1 MGRSIVDLWYNNREY
16 MKEGFVMYKDTIAAI
31 STATG
36 EGAISI
42 VRLSGE
48 DAIAIANKLYK
59 EKDLSKVKSHT
70 INYGHIVEDGKIID
84 EVMVSV
90 MRAPR
95 TFTREDIV
103 EINCHGGFSAT
114 NKILETLLKNG
125 ARISEPG
132 EFTKRAFLNGRI
144 DLVQAEATMDIIKA
158 KNDNAL
164 NLAVNNLDGRVSSLV
179 KGLRQKILNTIAT
192 IEVNIDYPEYDDVEE
207 ISHDILKPRLEEV
220 QNEVAEILDR
230 SRNGRI
236 IREGIKTVIVGS
248 PNVGKSSLL
257 NALMQED
264 KAIVTE
270 IAGTTRDVIEG
281 NINVRGVSLNLIDTA
296 GIRKTDDL
304 VEGIGVE
311 KSKKLLNEAELTLF
325 VVNNNNDL
333 NEDEIEILSNL
344 DPLSSIIIINKV
356 DLSQKLDRTSMK
368 EFMIVETSIV
378 NDHGL
383 EDLEQAII
391 KMFALGELNNK
402 DMTYVSNIR
411 HIDLLNKVTVNIEDA
426 LMGIDS
432 SMPLDLIEIDIKLAW
447 ANLGEIIG
455 EDVKEDLLDQL
466 FSQFCLGK

>member
-1 MGRSIVDLWYNNREY
+1 
-16 MKEGFVMYKDTIAAI
+16 MYKDTIAAI
-31 STATG
+31 STASG

-42 VRLSGE
+42 VRLSGDE
-48 DAIAIANKLYK
+48 ALKIANKIFKGKNLFN
-59 EKDLSKVKSHT
+59 VKSHT
-70 INYGHIVEDGKIID
+70 INYGHIIDGDNLID

-90 MRAPR
+90 MRAPK

-114 NKILETLLKNG
+114 NKILETVLKYG
-125 ARISEPG
+125 ARMSEPG

-158 KNDNAL
+158 KNENAL
-164 NLAVNNLDGRVSSLV
+164 NLAVNSLDGRVSTLV
-179 KGLRQKILNTIAT
+179 NDLRQEILNTIAT

-207 ISHDILKPRLEEV
+207 LSHEILKPRLINV
-220 QNEVAEILDR
+220 QSKVNEILDR

-281 NINVRGVSLNLIDTA
+281 NINVRGISLNLVDTA
-296 GIRKTDDL
+296 GIRKTDDI
-304 VEGIGVE
+304 VEEIGVR
-311 KSKKLLNEAELTLF
+311 KSRKLLTEAELTLF
-325 VVNNNNDL
+325 VVNNN
-333 NEDEIEILSNL
+333 DEINEEELEIISGLNKER
-344 DPLSSIIIINKV
+344 SIVIINKV
-356 DLSQKLDRTSMK
+356 DLTQKLDRTPFEDFK
-368 EFMIVETSIV
+368 IVETSIV
-378 NDHGL
+378 NDRGI
-383 EDLEQAII
+383 EDLEKTIIELFAIGD
-391 KMFALGELNNK
+391 FNNK
-402 DMTYVSNIR
+402 DMTYVSNVR
-411 HIDLLNKVTVNIEDA
+411 HISLLNKVTTNITEA
-426 LMGIDS
+426 LMGIES

-447 ANLGEIIG
+447 SNLGEIIG
-455 EDVKEDLLDQL
+455 KDVKEDLLDQL